1 MARLVAPAGA
11 YVVVLGGRPVA
22 FLERGARTLFT
33 FDGAPDDPAWIDA
46 VIALVKDG
54 RLRRIELTRIDGV
67 PLTDASLADA
77 FRERGFVDGYRGL
90 SFRG

>member
-1 MARLVAPAGA
+1 
-11 YVVVLGGRPVA
+11 
-22 FLERGARTLFT
+22 
-33 FDGAPDDPAWIDA
+33 
-46 VIALVKDG
+46 VKDG

-67 PLTDASLADA
+67 PIAESPLADA

>member
-1 MARLVAPAGA
+1 
-11 YVVVLGGRPVA
+11 VVRDGRPVA

-33 FDGAPDDPAWIDA
+33 FASGDGPAGDDTSWIDA
-46 VIALVKDG
+46 VVGLVKDG
-54 RLRRIELTRIDGV
+54 RLRRIELTRIDGSPV
-67 PLTDASLADA
+67 ADAPMADA